1 MQIFLITYYYF
12 FISNI
17 LKILNKRALTNE
29 NSMYKSFVRGLII
42 VTTWR
47 KKKKKNSI
55 FERKFIYCFHGSE
68 KLKNRK
74 TKK

>member
-47 KKKKKNSI
+47 KKKKKTQFLNVNL
-55 FERKFIYCFHGSE
+55 FIAFME
-68 KLKNRK
+68 AKN
-74 TKK
+74 